1 VLVAIASAKG
11 SPGTTT
17 TARVL
22 ASVWPAAVVLA
33 DCDPA
38 GGDLAIV
45 GRAHGGGVLNPDRGL
60 LSMAVEARHGLP
72 PGAVAEHVQDLE
84 GGLPVL
90 CGVSSPEQVAA
101 IGPVWPAIA
110 TAFASAPGTDVVAD
124 CGRVTAGTPL
134 MPVLNAA
141 DVVLFVVRPRVEQY
155 AHLRERLRWLAAA
168 QRDLQRAP
176 RTAVVLVGDKR
187 TTDSSRDL
195 KQLLAHDGL
204 AVPVVG
210 PLAHDQQAA
219 DALAARI
226 DRGIGRSLLVRSAR
240 LLVDPV
246 RALAAGRQ
254 HAPAG
259 TGR

>member
-1 VLVAIASAKG
+1 MLVAIAAAKG
-11 SPGTTT
+11 SPGVTT

-22 ASVWPAAVVLA
+22 ASVWPTAVVLA

-45 GRAHGGGVLNPDRGL
+45 GRAPGGGVLNPDRGL
-60 LSMAVEARHGLP
+60 LSMAVEARHGLLP
-72 PGAVAEHVQDLE
+72 SAVAEHVQHLE

-110 TAFASAPGTDVVAD
+110 TVLADAPGTDVVAD
-124 CGRVTAGTPL
+124 CGRVIAGSPL

-141 DVVLFVVRPRVEQY
+141 DVVLFVVRPRVELY
-155 AHLRERLRWLAAA
+155 AHLRERLRWLAGA
-168 QRDLQRAP
+168 QRDLPRVP
-176 RTAVVLVGDKR
+176 RTAVVLVGDR
-187 TTDSSRDL
+187 GTTETTRDL
-195 KQLLAHDGL
+195 TQLLAHDGL
-204 AVPVVG
+204 AVSVVG

-219 DALAARI
+219 DALAGRI

-246 RALAAGRQ
+246 RALAAERKHASGR
-254 HAPAG
+254 A
-259 TGR
+259 